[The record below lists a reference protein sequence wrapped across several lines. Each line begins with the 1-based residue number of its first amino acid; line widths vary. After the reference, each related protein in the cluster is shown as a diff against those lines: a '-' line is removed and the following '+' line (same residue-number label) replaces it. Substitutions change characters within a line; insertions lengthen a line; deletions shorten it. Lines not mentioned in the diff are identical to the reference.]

1 MTNWKAFR
9 SRMQNAG
16 WVPLKYLFSSCLAF
30 AIDYVLHLYLDS
42 VIPLAASMEIS
53 AFLAWC
59 VSSITNFF
67 VNRNFVFHSSAPL
80 KIALPEYYSLAV
92 VVHLLKSYVILEIL
106 TRVLQVPLHF
116 SKPIAEVILFAGNYL
131 IQKKFIFKKKKTEKE
146 DANQEN

>member
-1 MTNWKAFR
+1 MNKLQNFLE
-9 SRMQNAG
+9 RMRQAG

-30 AIDYVLHLYLDS
+30 AIDFCVHLYLNS

-53 AFLAWC
+53 AFIAWC

-67 VNRNFVFHSSAPL
+67 INRNFVFRSAAPL

-106 TRVLQVPLHF
+106 TRLLHIPLAV
-116 SKPIAEVILFAGNYL
+116 SKPIAEVVLFAGNYV
-131 IQKKFIFKKKKTEKE
+131 IQKKFIFKRKKAAEEKS
-146 DANQEN
+146 AN

>member
-1 MTNWKAFR
+1 MTKLKLFWQ
-9 SRMQNAG
+9 RMRDVG

-30 AIDYVLHLYLDS
+30 AIDYVLHLYLDAA
-42 VIPLAASMEIS
+42 IPLAASMEIG

-80 KIALPEYYSLAV
+80 RVALPEYYSLAV

-106 TRVLQVPLHF
+106 TRALHIPLHF
-116 SKPIAEVILFAGNYL
+116 AKPIAEVVLFAGNYL
-131 IQKKFIFKKKKTEKE
+131 IQKKFIFKKKKAGKE
-146 DANQEN
+146 TTDEES

>member
-1 MTNWKAFR
+1 MKKIIAFWN
-9 SRMQNAG
+9 RMRDAG

-30 AIDYVLHLYLDS
+30 VIDYVIHLYLDS
-42 VIPLAASMEIS
+42 IIPLAASMEIS

-116 SKPIAEVILFAGNYL
+116 SKPIAEVVLFAGNYL
-131 IQKKFIFKKKKTEKE
+131 IQKKFIFKKKISEKE
-146 DANQEN
+146 NTGKEN

>member
-1 MTNWKAFR
+1 MTKLKAFWN
-9 SRMQNAG
+9 RMRDVG

-30 AIDYVLHLYLDS
+30 AIDYVIHLYLDS
-42 VIPLAASMEIS
+42 VIPLAASMEIG

-106 TRVLQVPLHF
+106 TRVLHIPLHF
-116 SKPIAEVILFAGNYL
+116 AKPIAEVVLFAGNYL
-131 IQKKFIFKKKKTEKE
+131 IQKKFIFKKKKTAPEDTAKE
-146 DANQEN
+146 N